1 MRMEG
6 REIESGR
13 ERKEG
18 RRQTLGQVKTCL
30 RKRLV
35 LKRTIG
41 SWMVLFTPANFF
53 K

>member
-1 MRMEG
+1 MRKEG
-6 REIESGR
+6 RETES

-18 RRQTLGQVKTCL
+18 RRQTLGQLKTCL

-41 SWMVLFTPANFF
+41 SWMVLFTPVSFF